1 MGIKE
6 TVKALSV
13 IGLGEVY
20 VTEEV
25 KVKGGKKFH
34 PNKRQALRALFD
46 SYKSCT
52 KCDLHKSRRQV
63 VFGDGNPDSPVV
75 FVGEAPGEEE
85 DIQGKPFV
93 GRAGRYLNDQL
104 KKIGMPRETVYI
116 TNVNKC
122 RPPGNRKPNY
132 IEMQACL
139 PYLRKELSII
149 NPKIICCLGATA
161 AEGILGKKIQITK
174 MRGQLFPYPYNP
186 SIKVFLTFHPAF
198 ILRNMNA
205 ENEFIEDL
213 TKLREIVKGGL

>member
-1 MGIKE
+1 
-6 TVKALSV
+6 
-13 IGLGEVY
+13 
-20 VTEEV
+20 
-25 KVKGGKKFH
+25 
-34 PNKRQALRALFD
+34 
-46 SYKSCT
+46 
-52 KCDLHKSRRQV
+52 
-63 VFGDGNPDSPVV
+63 
-75 FVGEAPGEEE
+75 VGEAPGEEE

-139 PYLRKELSII
+139 PYLRKEINII

-161 AEGILGKKIQITK
+161 AEGILGKKMQITK
-174 MRGQLFPYPYNP
+174 VRGQLFPYPYNP
-186 SIKVFLTFHPAF
+186 SIKVFLTYHPAF

-205 ENEFIEDL
+205 ESEFIEDL
-213 TKLREIVKGGL
+213 TKLRELVKGGL